1 MARKKKSEQYNYF
14 LDYVRESAFARTS
27 LRQVVERAVRAYKQE
42 PSRNSYKENA
52 EKWRQSIASSGNYTA
67 AQLECAKSVCASIPD
82 STNDTVF
89 NGIETFVSMA
99 MGGASQFEYAPADE
113 YMEKDADLVER
124 LAALAQFFHDDNKID
139 ALAAQVARNMGTQGQ
154 ACFFLKPIEGGRFKV
169 SLIDAYKKLD
179 DPRFA
184 KTNRKRYEGFTE
196 VVSWASL
203 KGEIF
208 KSGLGYQISVFN
220 EVDSY
225 LTELQGWGILNGGM
239 WENELRQDLDTF
251 RSIYGQAY
259 AKPSEAKD
267 AKGNEVN
274 PATEPG
280 YKGDDVEVA
289 YMWDTISN
297 VYAVIVNRRFIIQ
310 VKEHPFRKGVRVP
323 YTDSNGVEKM
333 KTIYVEIDSP
343 MVTIPFL
350 RLTHETYPVSPLF
363 YCLDDFD
370 AICSME
376 SVMNH
381 NFSIMAPITFQGS
394 SYDSEIMMGLG
405 QVAGQVAEGT
415 MATFGVMNKSHDMG
429 PIIAAV
435 ERRERRIKRMLG
447 ATDQFELQAMIGNR
461 ATASEVTAMSG
472 AVSQRMNSPL
482 ANIEC
487 GMSELIQ
494 KMFAMYI
501 IFGDQDEF
509 TFPFNGTVSSATKVD
524 MLGRAI
530 IRAKLK
536 SQIKIQQQEQSRNAL
551 MVLQSLAG
559 LPQGINQEVL
569 ISTLVPIITQGV
581 VSRKQAES
589 FVSSPAL
596 DPVAIRQA
604 MDQASAAQMGQPG
617 APVVDPAA
625 MDNMDPMEIEQLM
638 GAAQAAMGQGGAPQ
652 GAVVDTGVANDQAGI
667 EANQVAGMI

>member
-1 MARKKKSEQYNYF
+1 MPRKKKSVQYNYF
-14 LDYVRESAFARTS
+14 LDYVREAAFARVPLKS
-27 LRQVVERAVRAYKQE
+27 LIERSIRAYKQE
-42 PSRNSYKENA
+42 ASRNSYKENA

-67 AQLECAKSVCASIPD
+67 AQLECAKAVCAAIPE

-89 NGIETFVSMA
+89 NAIETFVSMA

-113 YMEKDADLVER
+113 YLEKDAGLVER
-124 LAALAQFFHDDNKID
+124 LSALAQYFHDDNKID
-139 ALAAQVARNMGTQGQ
+139 SLAAQVARNMGTQGQ
-154 ACFFLKPIEGGRFKV
+154 ACFFLKPIEDGRFKV
-169 SLIDAYKKLD
+169 SLIDAHKKLD
-179 DPRFA
+179 DPRQS

-196 VVSWASL
+196 IVSWAEL
-203 KGEIF
+203 KADIY
-208 KSGLGYQISVFN
+208 KSDLGYQVSIIN
-220 EVDSY
+220 DVDSY
-225 LTELQGWGILNGGM
+225 ITELQGWGMHNGGM

-251 RSIYGQAY
+251 RSIYGQTY
-259 AKPSEAKD
+259 ASASNAVD
-267 AKGNEVN
+267 AKGEKVN

-280 YKGDDVEVA
+280 YKGDDVEAA
-289 YMWDTISN
+289 YMWDTIQN
-297 VYAVIVNRRFIIQ
+297 VYALIINRRFIVQ
-310 VKEHPFRKGVRVP
+310 VKEHPFRKGVKVP
-323 YTDSNGVEKM
+323 YVDSQGVEKQRTM
-333 KTIYVEIDSP
+333 YVEIDSP

-350 RLTHETYPVSPLF
+350 RLTHETFPVSPLH

-415 MATFGVMNKSHDMG
+415 MNTFAVMNKSHDMG
-429 PIIAAV
+429 PIIAAI

-482 ANIEC
+482 SNIEC

-501 IFGDQDEF
+501 IFGEQDEF
-509 TFPFNGTVSSATKVD
+509 AFPYNGVVSSATKVD

-551 MVLQSLAG
+551 MVLQSV
-559 LPQGINQEVL
+559 LPLPGVNQEAVV
-569 ISTLVPIITQGV
+569 STLVPVITQGV
-581 VSRKQAES
+581 ISRKQSEA
-589 FVSSPAL
+589 FVAAPPI
-596 DPVAIRQA
+596 DPMAMQGAMDEAAAIR
-604 MDQASAAQMGQPG
+604 AAQPG
-617 APVVDPAA
+617 APAVDQASIE
-625 MDNMDPMEIEQLM
+625 NMSPEEMEQLA
-638 GAAQAAMGQGGAPQ
+638 GAATAAMGQSGAP
-652 GAVVDTGVANDQAGI
+652 GGPMVDTGVMNDQAGI
-667 EANQVAGMI
+667 EANQVMGMI